1 MIVYVFSLSNLE
13 TVLAQT
19 VVGRLNGEP
28 KTSLLSSISKA
39 ACLILIVYCL
49 QAEIC
54 LRLYMFLK

>member
-19 VVGRLNGEP
+19 VVERLNGEP
-28 KTSLLSSISKA
+28 KTSLLSGISNV

-49 QAEIC
+49 EAEIY
-54 LRLYMFLK
+54 LWLYMFLR

>member
-1 MIVYVFSLSNLE
+1 MIVYVFSLSTLE

-28 KTSLLSSISKA
+28 KTLLSGISKA

-49 QAEIC
+49 EAEIC
-54 LRLYMFLK
+54 LWLYMFLK